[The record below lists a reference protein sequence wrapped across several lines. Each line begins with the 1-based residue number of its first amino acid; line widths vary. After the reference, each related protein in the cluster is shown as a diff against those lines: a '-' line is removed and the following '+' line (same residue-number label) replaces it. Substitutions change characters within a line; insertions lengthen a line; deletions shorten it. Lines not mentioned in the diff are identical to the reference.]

1 MTSQPTPSLGRIVH
15 TFVDPKTSNGA
26 EIAPAIIT
34 RVWDVGT
41 DDRLP
46 YVNIRAMLDSDT
58 PPWWKTSIRIYPDE
72 QAARDA
78 TQGVSHPAGGI
89 HAAFW
94 PPRV

>member
-1 MTSQPTPSLGRIVH
+1 MKPTVGRIVH

-26 EIAPAIIT
+26 EIAAAIVT
-34 RVWDVGT
+34 RVWDDVDG
-41 DDRLP
+41 LP
-46 YVNIRAMLDSDT
+46 YVNIRAIPDSDA
-58 PPWWKTSIRIYPDE
+58 PPQWKTSVHIYEDE

-78 TQGVSHPAGGI
+78 KQGVSHPDGGL